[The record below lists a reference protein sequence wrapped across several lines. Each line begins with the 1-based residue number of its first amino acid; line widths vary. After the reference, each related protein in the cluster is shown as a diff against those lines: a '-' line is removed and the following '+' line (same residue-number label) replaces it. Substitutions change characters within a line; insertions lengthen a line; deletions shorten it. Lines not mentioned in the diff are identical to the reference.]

1 MKTIED
7 KDVTNHISAVYTKND
22 IELSWPIRLSTDY
35 DEN

>member
-7 KDVTNHISAVYTKND
+7 NDVTNHISAVYTKNN
-22 IELSWPIRLSTDY
+22 IELSWPIRLFIDY